1 MFIGRTEAEAP
12 IELSHLMGRADSLG
26 KMLMLGKIQGR
37 RRRGPKKTWLDGITD
52 SMDRSLSQVQEMVK
66 DRREPGMRQSMGS
79 QRLQHSLATEQQTTS
94 KVANLEDKKCGQ
106 FEYYC
111 VFSENSCKYVDA

>member
-66 DRREPGMRQSMGS
+66 DRREAWHAAVHGITKTP
-79 QRLQHSLATEQQTTS
+79 T
-94 KVANLEDKKCGQ
+94 Q
-106 FEYYC
+106 F
-111 VFSENSCKYVDA
+111 SD